1 MKLTEIK
8 RQDDPIF
15 ISFLNR
21 LRDDKVNENDCKMIN
36 EICSI
41 DGIFVREGE
50 NGLKKFTDEECI
62 KFFINNQLCLKHNSK
77 C

>member
-1 MKLTEIK
+1 MKLTEIR

-36 EICSI
+36 EICFI
-41 DGIFVREGE
+41 DGIRVREGE
-50 NGLKKFTDEECI
+50 NGLKKITDEECLKI
-62 KFFINNQLCLKHNSK
+62 FLNN
-77 C
+77 

>member
-21 LRDDKVNENDCKMIN
+21 LRDDKVNENDYEMIN

-41 DGIFVREGE
+41 DGIFVRE
-50 NGLKKFTDEECI
+50 KMD
-62 KFFINNQLCLKHNSK
+62 
-77 C
+77 